1 MGYVYKV
8 TNNINNKLYVGI
20 TSRKR
25 VNDRWSQHRC
35 MGKTEYEGD
44 NSLLHK
50 AMRKYGVDC
59 FSFEVIEEVDNSLLF
74 EREKYWI
81 AYYNSK
87 TPNGYNLTDGGEGTF
102 GFESP
107 KKGVPRSQEV
117 KDKLKASWTEERR
130 EEYKQRVL
138 GEKNPMYGKKW
149 SDEYISLFREKSTG
163 ENNAFYGKHH
173 TEETRQK
180 ISQAQNDRKKKVV
193 MRDIVSQEIIMTF
206 ESLSAAG
213 RYIQGDDSYISKACR
228 RKTKTGSN
236 IAYGYA
242 WDFLESVS
250 TNSSGE
256 IDTP

>member
-1 MGYVYKV
+1 MGYVYKI

-87 TPNGYNLTDGGEGTF
+87 TPNGYNLTDGGERTF

-107 KKGVPRSQEV
+107 RKGVPRSQEV

-149 SDEYISLFREKSTG
+149 SEEYISLFREKSTG

-180 ISQAQNDRKKKVV
+180 FLKLRTIERK
-193 MRDIVSQEIIMTF
+193 R
-206 ESLSAAG
+206 L
-213 RYIQGDDSYISKACR
+213 
-228 RKTKTGSN
+228 
-236 IAYGYA
+236 
-242 WDFLESVS
+242 L
-250 TNSSGE
+250 
-256 IDTP
+256 